1 MNSQAK
7 FIEELAR
14 LNPAQSAAVENI
26 EGPLLIVAGPGTG
39 KTQTLALRL
48 ANILQKTQARP
59 HNLLALTFTESGA
72 IALKKRLAS
81 VIGSEA
87 FGISAFTFHAFCA
100 RLHATFPSE
109 FATTR
114 ERIPI
119 DALRQIQVFREI
131 LSSGKFEL
139 LAPLRAPDLYLRDLS
154 SALSNLKRE
163 GIPPERFRAILTIE
177 QQKLSEQERINPRTK
192 KPFGKILAAEKRL
205 AKNFELADFYA
216 KYQTALDEK
225 GFTDFD
231 DLILS
236 VVDKLTPQI
245 SGVLTQDATST
256 DNFLLAYLQEN
267 FLYATVDEFQD
278 TNGAQNAILK
288 AWGSFDSKPNL
299 CVVGDDDQSI
309 YRFQGASLANILD
322 FHENFPAAKIVTLT
336 QNYRSTQ
343 KILAA
348 ADSVIAHNSER
359 LVNRLE
365 GISKNLLAENSAKN
379 APLPQIAFATSEADE
394 TAFVGAEIQKLI
406 AAKIPLDEIAVIYRN
421 RRHGDELAG
430 FLQRHAIPFFRA
442 DGLDALQNFRVRQLV
457 KFLKMLVEPR
467 DALNSLASFFADF
480 AGIPEVEV
488 YKIAAA
494 ANFQKNFLDAALE
507 SENSAARDFATK
519 ILGFQKMRAEQ
530 NLLEFVENVV
540 AGSGMSAKI
549 AANKEF
555 ESAEALTTF
564 LAFTKNFAISHDEP
578 TLENL
583 LDDLAAMRKNSLPIK
598 TPSRAHAALT
608 LTTAHAAKGLEW
620 ENVFVIH
627 ADDNSW
633 GGRAQRE
640 MIKLPAL
647 DSASENSPEDDKA
660 QKLEDE
666 RRLFF
671 VALTRAKKRL
681 TISVAGNYEFRELAP
696 SRFLAEIADNLAE
709 KIQIPS
715 AEFASLPTTVSS
727 QLSEDTQKF
736 LASLLENYRLSP
748 TGLNNFLAC
757 PRRFLLQNLLKI
769 PTAVSV
775 DERLG
780 AIFGTAVHAAFE
792 DFFREFKKTGQQPK
806 LEIALAGLQR
816 SLNHE
821 PLTAAQRESL
831 ERDAKLAL
839 EKYLDSHSAE
849 LRPPL
854 EVEFNF
860 ARHEV
865 RLEVIP
871 LTGKIDRIDAIP
883 DTKNEVRFI
892 DYKSMAP
899 LTPAAIRGET
909 ANSTGDAYRQ
919 LLFYALLAELD
930 SRFIFQAR
938 ELVLSFVRPD
948 QKGEFRDEKFSPQK
962 AELVELEKTI
972 REAWVK
978 IQKLEFDCDDSTD
991 CSRCSFRDVCG
1002 D

>member
-1 MNSQAK
+1 MNFAQK
-7 FIEELAR
+7 FQTELDR
-14 LNPAQSAAVENI
+14 LNPAQRAAVENI

-163 GIPPERFRAILTIE
+163 GVAPERFRALLTIE
-177 QQKLSEQERINPRTK
+177 QGKLSEQERINPRTK

-216 KYQTALDEK
+216 RYQTALDEK

-236 VVDKLTPQI
+236 VVEKLN
-245 SGVLTQDATST
+245 SKEE
-256 DNFLLAYLQEN
+256 FLLAYLQEN

-288 AWGSFDSKPNL
+288 AWGSFDAKPNL

-322 FHENFPAAKIVTLT
+322 FHENFPAAQIVTLT
-336 QNYRSTQ
+336 RNYRSTQ

-365 GISKNLLAENSAKN
+365 GISKNLLAENSAEN
-379 APLPQIAFATSEADE
+379 APLPQIAFATSAADE
-394 TAFVGAEIQKLI
+394 TVFVGTEIQKLI
-406 AAKIPLDEIAVIYRN
+406 AAKIPLAEIAVIYRN

-442 DGLDALQNFRVRQLV
+442 DGLDALQNFRVRQLI

-467 DALNSLASFFADF
+467 DAVSALATFFADF
-480 AGIPEVEV
+480 TEIPEVAV

-494 ANFQKNFLDAALE
+494 ANFQKNLLDAALE
-507 SENSAARDFATK
+507 SENSAAQNFATK

-530 NLLEFVENVV
+530 NLLEFIENIV
-540 AGSGMSAKI
+540 AGSGMSARI
-549 AANKEF
+549 AENKEF

-564 LAFTKNFAISHDEP
+564 LAFTKNFAISYDEP

-647 DSASENSPEDDKA
+647 DAALENSAEDDKA
-660 QKLEDE
+660 QRLEDE

-696 SRFLAEIADNLAE
+696 SRFLSEIPDNLAT
-709 KIQIPS
+709 KIQIPA
-715 AEFASLPTTVSS
+715 AEFASLPTTVAS

-769 PTAVSV
+769 PTAISV
-775 DERLG
+775 DDRLG

-792 DFFREFKKTGQQPK
+792 EFFREFKKTGALPK
-806 LEIALAGLQR
+806 IEIALLALQK
-816 SLNHE
+816 SLDRE
-821 PLTAAQRESL
+821 PLTVAQRESL
-831 ERDAKLAL
+831 ERDAVLAL
-839 EKYLDSHSAE
+839 ERYLDSHSAN

-865 RLEVIP
+865 RLDAIP

-883 DTKNEVRFI
+883 DTKNAVRFI

-948 QKGEFRDEKFSPQK
+948 QKGEFRDESFAPQK
-962 AELVELEKTI
+962 AELVELQKTI

-978 IQKLEFDCDDSTD
+978 IQKLEFDCDESTD
-991 CSRCSFRDVCG
+991 CSRCSFREVCG
-1002 D
+1002 N

>member
-7 FIEELAR
+7 FLEELAK
-14 LNPAQSAAVENI
+14 LNPAQRAAVENI

-163 GIPPERFRAILTIE
+163 GVAPERFRALLTIE
-177 QQKLSEQERINPRTK
+177 QEKLSEQERINPRTK

-205 AKNFELADFYA
+205 AKNFELADFYT
-216 KYQTALDEK
+216 KYQAALDEK

-236 VVDKLTPQI
+236 VVEKLN
-245 SGVLTQDATST
+245 SKEE
-256 DNFLLAYLQEN
+256 FLLAYLQEN

-288 AWGSFDSKPNL
+288 AWGSFDAKPNL

-322 FHENFPAAKIVTLT
+322 FHENFPAAQIVTLT
-336 QNYRSTQ
+336 RNYRSTQ
-343 KILAA
+343 KILDA

-365 GISKNLLAENSAKN
+365 GISKNLLAENSAEN
-379 APLPQIAFATSEADE
+379 APLPQIAFATSAADE
-394 TAFVGAEIQKLI
+394 TVFVGTEIQKLI

-421 RRHGDELAG
+421 RRHGDELAS

-442 DGLDALQNFRVRQLV
+442 DGLDALQNFRVRQLI

-467 DALNSLASFFADF
+467 DAVSALATFFADF
-480 AGIPEVEV
+480 TEIPEVAV

-494 ANFQKNFLDAALE
+494 ANFQKNLLDAALE
-507 SENSAARDFATK
+507 SENSAAQNFATK

-540 AGSGMSAKI
+540 AVSGMSARI
-549 AANKEF
+549 AENKEF

-627 ADDNSW
+627 VDDNSW

-647 DSASENSPEDDKA
+647 DAALENSAEDDKA
-660 QKLEDE
+660 QRLEDE

-696 SRFLAEIADNLAE
+696 SRFLSEIPDDLAT
-709 KIQIPS
+709 KIQIPA
-715 AEFASLPTTVSS
+715 AEFASLPTTVAS

-757 PRRFLLQNLLKI
+757 PRKFLLQNLLKI

-775 DERLG
+775 DDRLG

-792 DFFREFKKTGQQPK
+792 EFFREFKKSGELPK
-806 LEIALAGLQR
+806 IEIALLGLR
-816 SLNHE
+816 KSLDRE

-831 ERDAKLAL
+831 EHDAVLAL
-839 EKYLDSHSAE
+839 AKYFDSHSAD

-865 RLEVIP
+865 RLDAIP

-930 SRFIFQAR
+930 SRFIFQAK

-948 QKGEFRDEKFSPQK
+948 QKGEFRDESFAPQK
-962 AELVELEKTI
+962 VELIELQKTI

-978 IQKLEFDCDDSTD
+978 IQKLEFDCDESTD
-991 CSRCSFRDVCG
+991 CSRCSFREICG
-1002 D
+1002 N